1 MSVLDPPDAYGYTVF
16 CDDIRVEV
24 GNKFTFVGVYPGQFV
39 LYADALPVAIPKL
52 AMSVNYR
59 QRYDKVIFPVQLR
72 IFFPWQPE
80 TPIVV
85 DPPEHFVQTS
95 IEGAKELSERSGE
108 VAYNTVTF
116 NFAFSPFTIMSS
128 WDYESSSRSRR

>member
-52 AMSVNYR
+52 AMSVNLQTTIR
-59 QRYDKVIFPVQLR
+59 QSDLSGSASN
-72 IFFPWQPE
+72 FFSMA
-80 TPIVV
+80 TRN
-85 DPPEHFVQTS
+85 TYGGRS
-95 IEGAKELSERSGE
+95 TGAFRS
-108 VAYNTVTF
+108 N
-116 NFAFSPFTIMSS
+116 IHR
-128 WDYESSSRSRR
+128 RS